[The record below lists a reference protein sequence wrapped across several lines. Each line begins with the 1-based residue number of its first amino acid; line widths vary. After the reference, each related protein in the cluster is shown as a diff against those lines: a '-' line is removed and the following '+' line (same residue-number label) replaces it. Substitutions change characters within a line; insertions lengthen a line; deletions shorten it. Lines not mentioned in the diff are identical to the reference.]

1 MKKLLVLAAVVAMA
15 SASQAASYIWGFQSG
30 EIEGPTAAYSD
41 ADGFLTGGTA
51 YLYIAGSLVA
61 TATQDAEAFNF
72 GAFDAGNPVSSDA
85 VSSTAGQAYTL
96 VLRTSDDAY
105 EITYS
110 GTSTS
115 YEVVGMG
122 TSTTIMNLVDTTPY
136 TAGSWTAVPE
146 PTSGLLLLLGVAGLA
161 LKRKRA

>member
-15 SASQAASYIWGFQSG
+15 TASQAASYIWGFSSG
-30 EIEGPTAAYSD
+30 EIEGPAASYCD
-41 ADGFLTGGTA
+41 ADGFLVGGTA

-61 TATQDAEAFNF
+61 TADQDAEGFNF
-72 GAFDAGNPVSSDA
+72 GVFDGSNPASSDA

-96 VLRTSDDAY
+96 VLRTDDGAY

-122 TSTTIMNLVDTTPY
+122 TSTTIMNLVDTTAY
-136 TAGSWTAVPE
+136 TAGSWAAAPE
-146 PTSGLLLLLGVAGLA
+146 PTSGLLMLLGMAGLA
-161 LKRKRA
+161 LRRRRA